1 MRDNIDGRN
10 KPARH
15 HGRGFRPMR
24 QILGALAAAALT
36 HANLPAYGALLN
48 QWRFDSTKN
57 QLELKVNEGTQ
68 PRYFLLAKPLRIVV
82 DLPGTQVGTVE
93 QVQTYSGSVRQIR
106 VSQFQPD
113 TARIVMELSPEVV
126 LAPGQVQLQAN
137 GSDQTSWVLKPLI
150 AGEAGQSVPVA
161 IAPVP
166 AEAARTDSPR
176 SAPETPASAEPAEPA
191 TPETPAQPAAT
202 LPDSEDSA
210 DLLAAAAEPG
220 IDIPIEAPALKP
232 SAPAVP
238 NTPPPAKP
246 AAIAPRRPET
256 SAPTPAPPAARPSGL
271 EGPVELPPAAPFRRS
286 SQTGVQVRVPDLGAP
301 PPARTA
307 ATPAPSTPRVTP
319 KPAGTAPKPAPA
331 PEAPAAA
338 IPAAPTAPP
347 RPAAPAAATAA
358 IAPPPT
364 AEAPVD
370 IAVELPPAA
379 PSDVSEPK
387 RPAVQVPDLGRSPA
401 APASPQAPPAAVP
414 DRKTEVAIEV
424 PVELPVEEVS
434 ALPVTAETPAPAAAT
449 VQVPALS
456 SAPAPARSPA
466 PLEVPVEL
474 PPAQAA
480 DPELPQIQVPDLAA
494 MPPEAPLAVPVQAN
508 PAAQG
513 AIAPREFSFGQPL
526 PEVIVAGSGAPST
539 PAPDLPAVNE
549 APSPSAPETVAIAL
563 PPQNPDILLSK
574 GTQFRLRYA
583 GDAPLTLDGDQ
594 ERQEVLLL
602 QEAVLDA
609 AGNVVL
615 AEGTQ
620 VVGRFETSRRGSRF
634 FVQAV
639 TLSDRNILVTGKS
652 DYVSKKDSDD
662 LLLGSGLGAIA
673 GTVIGGFTGVGL
685 IGGAVAGAATTFF
698 GSAPT
703 IVIQPGQILEVELAE
718 DLYRS

>member
-1 MRDNIDGRN
+1 MRDNTGGRN

-15 HGRGFRPMR
+15 QGRGFRPIR

-36 HANLPAYGALLN
+36 HANLPAYGALLS
-48 QWRFDSTKN
+48 QWRFDPREN

-126 LAPGQVQLQAN
+126 LAPGQVQLQAS

-161 IAPVP
+161 IAPAP
-166 AEAARTDSPR
+166 AEAARPDNPP
-176 SAPETPASAEPAEPA
+176 SALETPASAAPAAPA
-191 TPETPAQPAAT
+191 APETPEPLAET

-220 IDIPIEAPALKP
+220 IDIPIEAPAPKP
-232 SAPAVP
+232 SAPAAP
-238 NTPPPAKP
+238 STPPTAQPG
-246 AAIAPRRPET
+246 AIAPRRPET
-256 SAPTPAPPAARPSGL
+256 SAPTPAARPSGL

-286 SQTGVQVRVPDLGAP
+286 SQTGVQVRVPNLGAP

-319 KPAGTAPKPAPA
+319 KPAGTTPKPAPA

-338 IPAAPTAPP
+338 IPAAPAAPP
-347 RPAAPAAATAA
+347 RPAAAPLAATAA

-401 APASPQAPPAAVP
+401 VPASPQAPPAAVP
-414 DRKTEVAIEV
+414 AQKTEVAIEV

-449 VQVPALS
+449 VQVPALV

-474 PPAQAA
+474 PPAQAS

-718 DLYRS
+718 DLYRR